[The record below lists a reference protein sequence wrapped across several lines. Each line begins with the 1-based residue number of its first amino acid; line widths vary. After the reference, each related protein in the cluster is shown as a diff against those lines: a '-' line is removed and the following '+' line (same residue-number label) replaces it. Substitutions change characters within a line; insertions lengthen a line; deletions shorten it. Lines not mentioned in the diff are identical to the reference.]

1 MAASAV
7 IITDFD
13 GTVCRLDIDWPEV
26 RRRLGVARVVEL
38 WERADPAAWDAVTA
52 VEVAAAMVATPNS
65 EVMDLLTA
73 SHGYAVISNNS
84 ADAVAAFLSRY
95 PLLAA
100 RCRLVMGREE
110 LHGPKEDQARFADA
124 YARCLAVLGAAT
136 DDVEYLGDQ
145 DYELALAAR
154 CGARVRR
161 VNASGVIERLR
172 GDGADPVERDA

>member
-1 MAASAV
+1 M

-13 GTVCRLDIDWPEV
+13 GTVCRLEIDWSEV
-26 RRRLGVARVVEL
+26 RRLAGVTRVGEL
-38 WERADPAAWDAVTA
+38 WDRAEPAGWDVVTA
-52 VEVAAAMVATPNS
+52 AEVAAATVATPIPD
-65 EVMDLLTA
+65 VMELLA
-73 SHGYAVISNNS
+73 ESLGYAVISNNS
-84 ADAVAAFLSRY
+84 ADAVAAFLRRY

-110 LHGPKEDQARFADA
+110 LHGPKEDEARFADA
-124 YARCLAVLGAAT
+124 YARCLAALGVET

-145 DYELALAAR
+145 DYELVLAAR

-161 VNASGVIERLR
+161 VSTSGVIEWLR